1 MNHVY
6 LLSARREVKGNQV
19 QSLNG
24 PATVDG
30 ERKQSHC
37 GRNSVRR
44 HWNNNP

>member
-19 QSLNG
+19 KSLNG

-37 GRNSVRR
+37 KRNFMRR
-44 HWNNNP
+44 RRSNDP